1 MIAARI
7 AFALLCLSAV
17 SSSALSCEDL
27 FHAAEGDA
35 SRVIIV
41 PAAGCDLLSSLALTR
56 PYLVI
61 AGETPEA
68 EIRLTTASAGLR
80 VVNARNVTF
89 RDLTVKAVGS
99 RGDSIAVNG
108 DSSGFAVERVR
119 FIGGGAHLN
128 LNGTADFLLAETQHT
143 GPRTNGTVIYC
154 YRCHRGIIAR
164 PRIDG
169 YVVPAGG
176 PFRAIEVVESENI
189 SVAAPLITGIDA
201 SSQPNFA
208 GIEFVDSR
216 NGSVSGGRIAG
227 MVNADGITIGRSIGI
242 TVAGV
247 TIEDNFGHP
256 REIPGG
262 GTGSGIDVFGA
273 ADTTIVGCV
282 VRHNGHSPAAG
293 SRHHGLELYESD
305 GILVVDT
312 IADDSGKNGVL
323 VYGSRDVKLISVSA
337 SRNQESGLMA
347 LAASGK
353 AQVTGRLLAV
363 TAPQSFGK
371 QWRRGRTIRVGG
383 SPRHVDAVN
392 DNDHLVLQEEVG
404 TRPSVPWSFESTLT
418 VVDSTF
424 NENGAAR
431 LDRDGFRDGVA
442 VTSVTRALLIGTTA
456 CDARPSAA
464 RSQKR
469 GIRRYADAQVL
480 VLGSASCGV
489 RSR

>member
-7 AFALLCLSAV
+7 AFGLLFLSGV
-17 SSSALSCEDL
+17 SSFASSCEDL
-27 FHAAEGDA
+27 FNAAERDA
-35 SRVIIV
+35 RRVITV
-41 PAAGCDLLSSLALTR
+41 PAAGCDLQSTVSLTR
-56 PYLVI
+56 SHLVI
-61 AGETPEA
+61 AGETPQS
-68 EIRLTTASAGLR
+68 EIRLTTAPAGLR

-89 RDLTVKAVGS
+89 RDLTIKAVGS

-119 FIGGGAHLN
+119 FVGGGAHLN
-128 LNGTADFLLAETQHT
+128 LNGTADFILAETQHV
-143 GPRTNGTVIYC
+143 GPRTNGNVIYC
-154 YRCHRGIIAR
+154 YRCRSGIIAR
-164 PRIDG
+164 PHIEG

-176 PFRAIEVVESENI
+176 PFRAIEIVESEKVSI
-189 SVAAPLITGIDA
+189 SEALITGIDA

-216 NGSVSGGRIAG
+216 NGSISGGRITG
-227 MVNADGITIGRSIGI
+227 MVNADGITIGRSIGT

-247 TIEDNFGHP
+247 TIEDNVGHA

-273 ADTTIVGCV
+273 ADTTIIGCI
-282 VRHNGHSPAAG
+282 VRHNGHSPAPG

-312 IADDSGKNGVL
+312 VADDSGKNGVL

-337 SRNQESGLMA
+337 SHNQESGLLAMA
-347 LAASGK
+347 AAGRAK
-353 AQVTGRLLAV
+353 AIGRRLAV

-371 QWRRGRTIRVGG
+371 QWRQGRTIHVGG
-383 SPRHVDAVN
+383 STRHVDEVN
-392 DNDHLVLQEEVG
+392 DNDHLVLQEDVG
-404 TRPSVPWSFESTLT
+404 SRPNVSWSFESTLT

-442 VTSVTRALLIGTTA
+442 VTSASRALLIGTTA
-456 CDARPSAA
+456 CDGRPSALG
-464 RSQKR
+464 SQKR

-480 VLGSASCGV
+480 ILGSASCV
-489 RSR
+489 R